1 MGFKMNKFNV
11 SNDIVPISEFKSS
24 ISKWLTSVQ
33 NTGHPL
39 VITQNGRPAGVLLS
53 PAEYDELIYKKMFIE
68 SVNKGLADVESGDV
82 YSTEELRQ
90 ELHKRR
96 VQRNSK

>member
-1 MGFKMNKFNV
+1 MHKFNV
-11 SNDIVPISEFKSS
+11 SNDIIPIGEFKSS
-24 ISKWLTSVQ
+24 ISKWLTSVRS
-33 NTGHPL
+33 TGHPL

-68 SVNKGLADVESGDV
+68 SVNKGLADVESGDI

-96 VQRNSK
+96 LQRNSK